1 MDDKNNNNEL
11 IDFSNQ
17 PLGIMAQEGEKI
29 EENLNKEYQE
39 NEAKRAANANV
50 SNVQENPFLDISP
63 SPDAPA
69 EVSNNFVA
77 GESNGINIESPNNS
91 DMANLNGI
99 PASTPS
105 TTQVPINN
113 NQQNNVDT
121 VNAEEQR
128 KEELMNELTTS
139 GKNVEEVVTAEE
151 QPGSWGIFVFIILIA
166 IVAGA
171 FVLFKTG
178 KIDQFFTEED
188 EEKENVSENTTDK
201 GTEEPKKE
209 EQTVQPSQPETI
221 KYYHVKETSYLAAG
235 QTITI
240 TTNLDVDVENMVGHS
255 IFTVNYV
262 GVTSRNV
269 ESYYD
274 YNKKIV
280 YTNLDMGKYHGW
292 YYDGIDQTMF
302 SLEDILQFVQS
313 LGTPQEISTNNYR
326 ISIIKL

>member
-1 MDDKNNNNEL
+1 MDDKNNNIEL

-29 EENLNKEYQE
+29 EENLNREYQE

-50 SNVQENPFLDISP
+50 GNVQENPFSDISP
-63 SPDAPA
+63 STDAPA
-69 EVSNNFVA
+69 EVSNNLVA
-77 GESNGINIESPNNS
+77 GDSNGINIESPNNN
-91 DMANLNGI
+91 DMTNLNGI

-139 GKNVEEVVTAEE
+139 GKNVEEVVPAEE

-178 KIDQFFTEED
+178 KIS
-188 EEKENVSENTTDK
+188 KKSETR
-201 GTEEPKKE
+201 
-209 EQTVQPSQPETI
+209 QQ
-221 KYYHVKETSYLAAG
+221 Y
-235 QTITI
+235 
-240 TTNLDVDVENMVGHS
+240 
-255 IFTVNYV
+255 
-262 GVTSRNV
+262 
-269 ESYYD
+269 
-274 YNKKIV
+274 
-280 YTNLDMGKYHGW
+280 
-292 YYDGIDQTMF
+292 
-302 SLEDILQFVQS
+302 
-313 LGTPQEISTNNYR
+313 
-326 ISIIKL
+326 